1 MRTWEQELTAVLS
14 ARHPYH
20 LLTAEQLVGTCLYIF
35 IKQELVEAVMD
46 CEVCVVKTGMS
57 GKAGNKGSIAVYV
70 QIKAAKYCFVC
81 SHFAAHQ
88 DKVIERNADYIEA
101 CKKIEFTSRYG
112 PLSMEDMDYVF
123 WCGDFNYRI
132 DMAREQV
139 SSYLVMICVCCCCC
153 CVGTF
158 SHSEQQPD
166 RTPEGRP
173 APHPGLRRLCLPRLL

>member
-1 MRTWEQELTAVLS
+1 MTTIICVCYPGFEELVEITTKNLISTSSSHMRTWEQELTAVLS

-35 IKQELVEAVMD
+35 IKQELVQAVMD
-46 CEVCVVKTGMS
+46 CEVSVVKTGMS
-57 GKAGNKGSIAVYV
+57 GKAGNKGSVAVYV
-70 QIKAAKYCFVC
+70 QIKAAKYCFIC

-112 PLSMEDMDYVF
+112 PLSLEDMDYVF

-139 SSYLVMICVCCCCC
+139 RQVSL
-153 CVGTF
+153 
-158 SHSEQQPD
+158 
-166 RTPEGRP
+166 
-173 APHPGLRRLCLPRLL
+173 